1 MAVFSATTSSNK
13 YITIELE
20 TRVDGQ
26 SVANNTTTISWWLR
40 IKKSSSSTSAT
51 WGNCSYSAN
60 VGGQQKS
67 GSGQV
72 NVAAGGTTE
81 LLSGQ
86 VTVPHSADGTLTIS
100 VSASISGKI
109 VGSVSGTQAM
119 TTIPRASSM
128 TVSGNTLG
136 SPVKMVI
143 SAASSGFKHLV
154 NYNWG
159 GETGFAVW
167 DGSAGTYTWTP
178 PLSFAS
184 KIPNG
189 TSGLCTLTLETYSG
203 QSMIGSKQ
211 YQLTL
216 YVPSSVTPSVSD
228 INVSEAVSGLAEQ
241 FGAYVQRKSRLRIQ
255 TDASGAYGSTISSC
269 SVKVDGGTY
278 SGTDVTSNIIN
289 SSGTVSITATVTDSR
304 GRSASKT
311 VSVSVAAYTAPAIT
325 ALSAHRCNADG
336 SYNTNGDYVYIDY
349 AYHIAAVGN
358 KNTPS
363 ATLSIKRS
371 TGSDWTQVVS
381 NSAYSANT
389 HVVPSQQFLS
399 DYQFDVRLVV
409 ADYFDSTSM
418 TARVPTAETIL
429 DISADGTAVAC
440 GKTAEEANTFDCEKS
455 IIARN
460 GIRMAS
466 GKSVIDE
473 AVDAVQVGGANLILN
488 SRTLNGVSVSGTILA
503 NQYRGCSA
511 VLTGGAWQG
520 IYFDLAGAASRGAIK
535 AGDVVTVSVM
545 VMTDFDAATPCYFT
559 LYRAPEKLDFINLG
573 YYTLQPHTWQKISVS
588 FTVPDGDLSDTARIE
603 TDSSFSDTDYSFG
616 GKHMYF
622 AAPKLEH
629 GNKATDWTPA
639 PEDTADYIIASGT
652 SGVWTY
658 RKWASGQAEC
668 WCSTMISYANDSVLE
683 GHVAFPFTF
692 TATPTTLATL
702 NSNGDNYGNA
712 ISWNLKCVPSTTH
725 ARIDIHSPSAGF
737 TSSTKLQV
745 AIYAKGAV

>member
-72 NVAAGGTTE
+72 NVAAGGTTA

-136 SPVKMVI
+136 SPVTMVI

-228 INVSEAVSGLAEQ
+228 INVSEAVSGLAAQ

-255 TDASGAYGSTISSC
+255 TGASGAYGSTISSC

-278 SGTDVTSNIIN
+278 SGTDVTSNSIN

-358 KNTPS
+358 KNTHS

-371 TGSDWTQVVS
+371 TGSDWTQVAS

-409 ADYFDSTSM
+409 ADYFDSTPM
-418 TARVPTAETIL
+418 TVWLPSAEVIL
-429 DISADGTAVAC
+429 DILASGDGLSI
-440 GKTAEEANTFDCEKS
+440 GKTAEAADSLDLAWRLIANHGAAIKSLDALPLVKANAGLQEDFNNYTIRGKYLAWDDSTVSNIAHRPCNNAGTLYCIFPLSDTQPTLSGAWSYFVQIYITYLGRVYTREASTD
-455 IIARN
+455 
-460 GIRMAS
+460 G
-466 GKSVIDE
+466 
-473 AVDAVQVGGANLILN
+473 
-488 SRTLNGVSVSGTILA
+488 SGTI
-503 NQYRGCSA
+503 
-511 VLTGGAWQG
+511 AWG
-520 IYFDLAGAASRGAIK
+520 SWKTYLHT
-535 AGDVVTVSVM
+535 GDV
-545 VMTDFDAATPCYFT
+545 
-559 LYRAPEKLDFINLG
+559 K
-573 YYTLQPHTWQKISVS
+573 
-588 FTVPDGDLSDTARIE
+588 
-603 TDSSFSDTDYSFG
+603 
-616 GKHMYF
+616 
-622 AAPKLEH
+622 
-629 GNKATDWTPA
+629 
-639 PEDTADYIIASGT
+639 DYIIASGT
-652 SGVWTY
+652 SGIWTY

-668 WCSTMISYANDSVLE
+668 WCTTMISYANDYVLE
-683 GHVAFPFTF
+683 GDVAFPFTF
-692 TATPTTLATL
+692 AAAPTTLATL
-702 NSNGDNYGNA
+702 GSNGDNYGNA

-745 AIYAKGAV
+745 AIYAKGAA

>member
-20 TRVDGQ
+20 TRVDSQ

-72 NVAAGGTTE
+72 NVAAGGTTA

-109 VGSVSGTQAM
+109 VGSVSGTQKM

-184 KIPNG
+184 KIPNA

-216 YVPSSVTPSVSD
+216 YVPSSVTPSVSA
-228 INVSEAVSGLAEQ
+228 INVSEAVSGLAAQ

-255 TDASGAYGSTISSC
+255 TGASGAYGSSISSC

-278 SGTDVTSNIIN
+278 SGTDVTSNSIN

-358 KNTPS
+358 KNTHS

-371 TGSDWTQVVS
+371 TGSDWTQVAS

-409 ADYFDSTSM
+409 ADYFDSTPM
-418 TARVPTAETIL
+418 TVRLPSAETIL
-429 DISADGTAVAC
+429 DIRADGKGIAA
-440 GKTAEEANTFDCEKS
+440 GKTAEEQDAFDSAWKIIGRAGADIYGKTVFEQMPVITAGTLTGDFNNYTTRGRYVQIGNDNMTSIANKPTTYAGVLYCVFPAEEDTVT
-455 IIARN
+455 N
-460 GIRMAS
+460 M
-466 GKSVIDE
+466 
-473 AVDAVQVGGANLILN
+473 
-488 SRTLNGVSVSGTILA
+488 NGVWRGLLQIYVTYTGNIYLRYATTDVNKEIHWRRWYEILH
-503 NQYRGCSA
+503 
-511 VLTGGAWQG
+511 TGNT
-520 IYFDLAGAASRGAIK
+520 S
-535 AGDVVTVSVM
+535 
-545 VMTDFDAATPCYFT
+545 
-559 LYRAPEKLDFINLG
+559 
-573 YYTLQPHTWQKISVS
+573 
-588 FTVPDGDLSDTARIE
+588 
-603 TDSSFSDTDYSFG
+603 
-616 GKHMYF
+616 
-622 AAPKLEH
+622 
-629 GNKATDWTPA
+629 
-639 PEDTADYIIASGT
+639 DYIVASGT

-668 WCSTMISYANDSVLE
+668 WCTTIIGYANDYVLE
-683 GHVAFPFTF
+683 GYVAFPFTF
-692 TATPTTLATL
+692 AAAPTTLATL
-702 NSNGDNYGNA
+702 GSNGDNYGSA

-737 TSSTKLQV
+737 TSSTELQV

>member
-40 IKKSSSSTSAT
+40 IRKSSSSTLAT
-51 WGNCSYSAN
+51 WGNCSYAAN

-67 GSGQV
+67 GSD
-72 NVAAGGTTE
+72 NISVAAGGTTA

-86 VTVPHSADGTLTIS
+86 VTVPHNADGTLTIS

-136 SPVKMVI
+136 SPVTMVI

-216 YVPSSVTPSVSD
+216 YVPSSVTPSVSA
-228 INVSEAVSGLAEQ
+228 INVSEAVSGLAAQ

-255 TDASGAYGSTISSC
+255 TDASGAYGSSITDC
-269 SVKVDGGTY
+269 RVTVDGGTY
-278 SGTDVTSNIIN
+278 SGTDVTSNSIN

-311 VSVSVAAYTAPAIT
+311 VSVSVTAYTAPAIT
-325 ALSAHRCNADG
+325 SLSAHRCNADG

-349 AYHIAAVGN
+349 AYNIATVGN
-358 KNTPS
+358 KNTHS

-371 TGSDWTQVVS
+371 TGSDWTQVDS

-399 DYQFDVRLVV
+399 DYQFDVRLYV

-440 GKTAEEANTFDCEKS
+440 GKTAEESNTFDCEKL

-460 GIRMAS
+460 GIRMPS

-473 AVDAVQVGGANLILN
+473 AVDAVQVGGANLMLN
-488 SRTLNGVSVSGTILA
+488 SRTLDGVGVSGTILA

-511 VLTGGAWQG
+511 VLTTGAWQG
-520 IYFDLAGAASRGAIK
+520 IYFDLAGAASRGVIK
-535 AGDVVTVSVM
+535 AGDVVTMSVM
-545 VMTDFDAATPCYFT
+545 VMADFDTATSCFFS
-559 LYRAPEKLDFINLG
+559 LYRAPGNLDYIHLG
-573 YYTLQPHTWQKISVS
+573 NYTFQPYTWQKISVS
-588 FTVPDGDLSDTARIE
+588 FTVPDTALSDIARIE
-603 TDSSFSDTDYSFG
+603 TDYHIADGDYTFG

-622 AAPKLEH
+622 AAPKLEL

-639 PEDTADYIIASGT
+639 PEDTADYIVASGT
-652 SGVWTY
+652 SGIWTY
-658 RKWASGQAEC
+658 RKWASGMAEC
-668 WCSTMISYANDSVLE
+668 WCTTMIGYANGYVLE
-683 GHVAFPFTF
+683 GYVAFPFTF
-692 TATPTTLATL
+692 AAAPTTLATL

-712 ISWNLKCVPSTTH
+712 ISWNLKCVPSTTS

-745 AIYAKGAV
+745 AIYAKGTV

>member
-51 WGNCSYSAN
+51 WGNCSYIAN

-72 NVAAGGTTE
+72 NVDAGGTTA

-216 YVPSSVTPSVSD
+216 YVPSSVTPSVSA

-278 SGTDVTSNIIN
+278 SGTDVTSNSIN

-311 VSVSVAAYTAPAIT
+311 VSVSVEAYTAPAIT

-358 KNTPS
+358 KNTHS
-363 ATLSIKRS
+363 APLSIKRS
-371 TGSDWTQVVS
+371 TGSDWTQVAS

-409 ADYFDSTSM
+409 ADYFDSTPM
-418 TARVPTAETIL
+418 TVRLPSAETIL
-429 DISADGTAVAC
+429 DIRADGKGIAA
-440 GKTAEEANTFDCEKS
+440 GKTAEEQDAFDSAWKIIGRAGADIYGKTVFEQMPVITAGTLTGDFNNYTTRGRYVQIGNDNMTSIANKPTTYAGVLYCVFPAEEDTVT
-455 IIARN
+455 N
-460 GIRMAS
+460 M
-466 GKSVIDE
+466 
-473 AVDAVQVGGANLILN
+473 
-488 SRTLNGVSVSGTILA
+488 NGVWRGLLQIYVTYTGNIYLRYATTDVNKEIHWRRWYEILH
-503 NQYRGCSA
+503 
-511 VLTGGAWQG
+511 TGNT
-520 IYFDLAGAASRGAIK
+520 S
-535 AGDVVTVSVM
+535 
-545 VMTDFDAATPCYFT
+545 
-559 LYRAPEKLDFINLG
+559 
-573 YYTLQPHTWQKISVS
+573 
-588 FTVPDGDLSDTARIE
+588 
-603 TDSSFSDTDYSFG
+603 
-616 GKHMYF
+616 
-622 AAPKLEH
+622 
-629 GNKATDWTPA
+629 
-639 PEDTADYIIASGT
+639 DYIVASGT

-668 WCSTMISYANDSVLE
+668 WCTTIIGYANDYVLE
-683 GHVAFPFTF
+683 GYVAFPFTF
-692 TATPTTLATL
+692 AAAPTTLATL
-702 NSNGDNYGNA
+702 GSNGDNYGSA

-737 TSSTKLQV
+737 TSSTELQV

>member
-72 NVAAGGTTE
+72 NVAAGGTTA

-109 VGSVSGTQAM
+109 VGSVSGTQKM

-136 SPVKMVI
+136 SPVTMVI

-228 INVSEAVSGLAEQ
+228 INVSEAVSGLAAQ

-255 TDASGAYGSTISSC
+255 TGASGAYGSSITDC
-269 SVKVDGGTY
+269 RVTADGGTY
-278 SGTDVTSNIIN
+278 SGTDVTSNSIN

-311 VSVSVAAYTAPAIT
+311 VSVSVAAYTSPAIT

-358 KNTPS
+358 KNTHS

-371 TGSDWTQVVS
+371 TGSDWTQVAS

-409 ADYFDSTSM
+409 ADYFDSTPM
-418 TARVPTAETIL
+418 TVRLPSAETIL

-440 GKTAEEANTFDCEKS
+440 GKTAEEPNTFDSEKL

-473 AVDAVQVGGANLILN
+473 AVDAVQVGGRNLVRN
-488 SRTLNGVSVSGTILA
+488 SWVDETSAEYGFAGRYATLT
-503 NQYRGCSA
+503 
-511 VLTGGAWQG
+511 
-520 IYFDLAGAASRGAIK
+520 AGQ
-535 AGDVVTVSVM
+535 T
-545 VMTDFDAATPCYFT
+545 
-559 LYRAPEKLDFINLG
+559 
-573 YYTLQPHTWQKISVS
+573 YTLS
-588 FTVPDGDLSDTARIE
+588 FNGRVVDGDGDLSGYIFLPDW
-603 TDSSFSDTDYSFG
+603 SFSRARSIKSSGDTTISVTFV
-616 GKHMYF
+616 
-622 AAPKLEH
+622 APKTAIYSLSAYSYLDQKPAGNVHLNWWKLEL

-652 SGVWTY
+652 SGIWTY

-668 WCSTMISYANDSVLE
+668 WCSTMISYANDYVLE
-683 GHVAFPFTF
+683 GYVAFPFTF
-692 TATPTTLATL
+692 AAAPTTLATL
-702 NSNGDNYGNA
+702 GSNGDNYGNA
-712 ISWNLKCVPSTTH
+712 ISWNLKCVPSTTS

-737 TSSTKLQV
+737 TSSTELQV
-745 AIYAKGAV
+745 AIYAKGAA

>member
-72 NVAAGGTTE
+72 NVAAGGTTA

-86 VTVPHSADGTLTIS
+86 VTVPHSSDGTLTIS

-109 VGSVSGTQAM
+109 VGSVSGTQKM
-119 TTIPRASSM
+119 TTIPRASTISAPAFTLGQAGTITIDRKSSSFTHTIQYWYGNTKGVTIANKTTATSVSWTPPM
-128 TVSGNTLG
+128 SLASETPSAVQGWGEIRCYTYSGNTQIG
-136 SPVKMVI
+136 NY
-143 SAASSGFKHLV
+143 ASIRLII
-154 NYNWG
+154 N
-159 GETGFAVW
+159 
-167 DGSAGTYTWTP
+167 
-178 PLSFAS
+178 
-184 KIPNG
+184 
-189 TSGLCTLTLETYSG
+189 
-203 QSMIGSKQ
+203 
-211 YQLTL
+211 
-216 YVPSSVTPSVSD
+216 VPSSVVPSISA
-228 INVSEAVSGLAEQ
+228 INVSEGVSGLAAQ

-255 TDASGAYGSTISSC
+255 TGASGAYGSRISSC

-278 SGTDVTSNIIN
+278 SGTDVTSNSIN

-311 VSVSVAAYTAPAIT
+311 VSVSVTAYTAPAIT

-358 KNTPS
+358 KNTHS
-363 ATLSIKRS
+363 ATLSVKRS
-371 TGSDWTQVVS
+371 TGSDWTQVAS

-409 ADYFDSTSM
+409 ADYFDSTPM
-418 TARVPTAETIL
+418 TVRLPSAETIL
-429 DISADGTAVAC
+429 DIRADGKGIAT
-440 GKTAEEANTFDCEKS
+440 GKTAEEPDAFDSAWK
-455 IIARN
+455 IIGRA
-460 GIRMAS
+460 
-466 GKSVIDE
+466 
-473 AVDAVQVGGANLILN
+473 GANLYGKTVLEQMPFI
-488 SRTLNGVSVSGTILA
+488 TTGT
-503 NQYRGCSA
+503 
-511 VLTGGAWQG
+511 LTGDFNNYTTRGRYVQDTNSGMTGIANKPTIYAGVLYCVFPINDTATNLDGAWLYMLQ
-520 IYFDLAGAASRGAIK
+520 IY
-535 AGDVVTVSVM
+535 VSYTGYIYLRYAK
-545 VMTDFDAATPCYFT
+545 TD
-559 LYRAPEKLDFINLG
+559 
-573 YYTLQPHTWQKISVS
+573 
-588 FTVPDGDLSDTARIE
+588 
-603 TDSSFSDTDYSFG
+603 
-616 GKHMYF
+616 
-622 AAPKLEH
+622 
-629 GNKATDWTPA
+629 GNKEIDWGGWYEVLHTGN
-639 PEDTADYIIASGT
+639 TSDYIIASGT
-652 SGVWTY
+652 SGIWTY

-668 WCSTMISYANDSVLE
+668 WCTTIIGYANDCVLE
-683 GHVAFPFTF
+683 GWAAFPFTF
-692 TATPTTLATL
+692 VAAPTTLATL
-702 NSNGDNYGNA
+702 GSNGDNYGTA

-745 AIYAKGAV
+745 AIYAEGVV

>member
-72 NVAAGGTTE
+72 NVAAGGTTA

-216 YVPSSVTPSVSD
+216 YVPSSVTPSVSA
-228 INVSEAVSGLAEQ
+228 INVSEAVGGLAAQ

-278 SGTDVTSNIIN
+278 SGTDVTSNSIN

-358 KNTPS
+358 KNTHS

-371 TGSDWTQVVS
+371 TGSDWTQVAS

-409 ADYFDSTSM
+409 ADYFDSTPM
-418 TARVPTAETIL
+418 TVRLPSAETIL
-429 DISADGTAVAC
+429 DIRADGKGIAA
-440 GKTAEEANTFDCEKS
+440 GKTAEEQDAFDSAWKIIGRAGADIYGKTVFEQMPFITAGTLTGDFNNYTTRGKYTQEIDQLMQQVSNRPCNTAGTLYVIFPNNTYDSVANHAWAYPLQIYVTYRAD
-455 IIARN
+455 IY
-460 GIRMAS
+460 IRR
-466 GKSVIDE
+466 GE
-473 AVDAVQVGGANLILN
+473 TG
-488 SRTLNGVSVSGTILA
+488 SGT
-503 NQYRGCSA
+503 
-511 VLTGGAWQG
+511 
-520 IYFDLAGAASRGAIK
+520 
-535 AGDVVTVSVM
+535 TVSWDRWRQVNS
-545 VMTDFDAATPCYFT
+545 
-559 LYRAPEKLDFINLG
+559 L
-573 YYTLQPHTWQKISVS
+573 
-588 FTVPDGDLSDTARIE
+588 
-603 TDSSFSDTDYSFG
+603 
-616 GKHMYF
+616 
-622 AAPKLEH
+622 
-629 GNKATDWTPA
+629 
-639 PEDTADYIIASGT
+639 DYITAQGT

-668 WCSTMISYANDSVLE
+668 WCSTMIGYANDYVLE
-683 GHVAFPFTF
+683 GYVAFPFTF
-692 TATPTTLATL
+692 AAAPTTLATL
-702 NSNGDNYGNA
+702 GSNGDNYGNA

-737 TSSTKLQV
+737 TSSTELQV

>member
-72 NVAAGGTTE
+72 NVAAGGTTA

-86 VTVPHSADGTLTIS
+86 VTVPHNADGTLTIS

-136 SPVKMVI
+136 SPVTMVI
-143 SAASSGFKHLV
+143 SAASSGFKHFV

-159 GETGFAVW
+159 GETGCALW
-167 DGSAGTYTWTP
+167 DGFAGTYTWTP

-228 INVSEAVSGLAEQ
+228 INVSEAVSGLAAQ

-255 TDASGAYGSTISSC
+255 TGASGAYGSSITDC
-269 SVKVDGGTY
+269 RVTVDGSTY
-278 SGTDVTSNIIN
+278 SGTDVTSNSIN

-358 KNTPS
+358 KNTPY

-371 TGSDWTQVVS
+371 TGSDWTQVAS

-399 DYQFDVRLVV
+399 DYQFDVQLVV
-409 ADYFDSTSM
+409 ADYFDGTSM
-418 TARVPTAETIL
+418 AVWLPSAETIL
-429 DISADGTAVAC
+429 DIRADGKGIAT
-440 GKTAEEANTFDCEKS
+440 GKTAEEPDAFDSAWK
-455 IIARN
+455 IIGRA
-460 GIRMAS
+460 GADIY
-466 GKSVIDE
+466 GKTVLEQIPF
-473 AVDAVQVGGANLILN
+473 I
-488 SRTLNGVSVSGTILA
+488 TTGT
-503 NQYRGCSA
+503 
-511 VLTGGAWQG
+511 LTGDFNNYTTRGRYAQISDAAMALIANNPTRKAGVLYCVLPIDALATNMDGAWRYMLQ
-520 IYFDLAGAASRGAIK
+520 IY
-535 AGDVVTVSVM
+535 VTYTGYIYLRYA
-545 VMTDFDAATPCYFT
+545 MTDNNKKIQWYSWHEV
-559 LYRAPEKLDFINLG
+559 L
-573 YYTLQPHTWQKISVS
+573 HT
-588 FTVPDGDLSDTARIE
+588 
-603 TDSSFSDTDYSFG
+603 
-616 GKHMYF
+616 
-622 AAPKLEH
+622 
-629 GNKATDWTPA
+629 GN
-639 PEDTADYIIASGT
+639 TADYIVAIGT

-668 WCSTMISYANDSVLE
+668 WCTTMISYANDSVLE
-683 GHVAFPFTF
+683 GWAAFPFTF
-692 TATPTTLATL
+692 AAAPTTLATL
-702 NSNGDNYGNA
+702 GSNGDNYGNA

-745 AIYAKGAV
+745 AIYAKGAA